1 MKHSTKATWLALPC
15 ALALSCA
22 LTFSTASARAADATL
37 EPDVAAAEA
46 AYGQLS
52 YEDAVRRA
60 ELLSKRKGLSHDQLV
75 RVYRILAISR
85 ASLGDDEKAREAF
98 VLLLTYEPDTT
109 IDKSFGPKVQQPYQE
124 ARGYWRQQPAKPGV
138 EATVSALRQGSTA
151 TLRATPRDPTHTV
164 HDLVIAYRFGA
175 KGTFEVKTL
184 PAGAQSVDF
193 TVPAGESRLDYYV
206 QARDANESI
215 VFEVGS
221 AQAPKTAL
229 VEAKAVVDPGARGR
243 EGTASKSIFASPIFW
258 IATGAV
264 VAAGAVGTYF
274 IATSGKTREEQLPPN
289 RSGISPIIFCGAER
303 CR

>member
-1 MKHSTKATWLALPC
+1 MKNSTKATWLALG
-15 ALALSCA
+15 LSCA
-22 LTFSTASARAADATL
+22 LSFSSAGARAADATL

-60 ELLSKRKGLSHDQLV
+60 ELLSKRKGMSHDQLV

-85 ASLGDDEKAREAF
+85 ASLGEDEKAREAF

-109 IDKSFGPKVQQPYQE
+109 LDKSFGPKVQQPYQE
-124 ARGYWRQQPAKPGV
+124 ARGYWRQQPSKPGL

-175 KGTFEVKTL
+175 KGAFEAKTL
-184 PAGAQSVDF
+184 PGGAQSVDF

-243 EGTASKSIFASPIFW
+243 TDTGSKSIFASPIFW